1 LRTFKTLKMLM
12 LVAAFTL
19 LAACG
24 KNPADKFVGEWV
36 DPRPPK
42 VEDKDSWFGPAD
54 PLDVTIEAISPDK
67 VEITMSMLRTKK
79 KMVFE
84 VEGNKIIGGGG
95 SKVFYTLEG
104 DELISELRNGVR
116 LVRKK

>member
-1 LRTFKTLKMLM
+1 LKSLKTLI
-12 LVAAFTL
+12 LVIGFTL

-42 VEDKDSWFGPAD
+42 AEDKDGWFGPAD
-54 PLDVTIEAISPDK
+54 PLDVIIKAISPDK
-67 VEITMSMLRTKK
+67 VEITMTMLRSEK

-84 VEGNKIIGGGG
+84 VEENKIIGGN
-95 SKVFYTLEG
+95 KVFYTLEG
-104 DELISELRNGVR
+104 DSLFSERGKVK